1 MGGKTMQ
8 NKKSFKRLKKSYTKS
23 ETFEGQRTLGRTS
36 NVEYWYAFFKMQVQI
51 ERLDSK
57 PYQ

>member
-36 NVEYWYAFFKMQVQI
+36 NVEY
-51 ERLDSK
+51 
-57 PYQ
+57 